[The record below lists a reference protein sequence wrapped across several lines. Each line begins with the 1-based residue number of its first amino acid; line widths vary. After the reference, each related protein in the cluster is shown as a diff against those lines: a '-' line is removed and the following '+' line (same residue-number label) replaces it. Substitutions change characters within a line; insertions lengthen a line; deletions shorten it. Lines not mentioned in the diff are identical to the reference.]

1 VPETIIGTTK
11 NKKMKKPNNAIIGI
25 YKITN
30 PKGKVYIGQSVDIE
44 KRWKMHKGL
53 YESHESSKLKRSLVK
68 YGVSEHLFEII
79 EECPVDQIYEREI
92 HWIKFYNAVGDGL
105 NILEGGQGVKM
116 TDEIKNKISDKKKN
130 HICYKDSERGEKISQ
145 SLKGRKNTWGKGK
158 EKIGKK
164 QEKEFREKLEKLKSK
179 CILQFDDNGN
189 LIQEWN
195 SIKNAAESTGIHREN
210 IGCVL
215 RGITK
220 TAGGYNWKYK

>member
-1 VPETIIGTTK
+1 
-11 NKKMKKPNNAIIGI
+11 MKKQDNVIVGI

-30 PKGKVYIGQSVDIE
+30 SKGKVYIGQSIDIR
-44 KRWKMHKGL
+44 KRWKIHKGL
-53 YESHESSKLKRSLVK
+53 YEPHESNKLKRSLIK
-68 YGVSEHLFEII
+68 YGISEHLFEII
-79 EECPVDQIYEREI
+79 EECPVEQIYEREI
-92 HWIKFYNAVGDGL
+92 YWIKLYNAIEDGL

-116 TDEIKNKISDKKKN
+116 TQEIKNKISNKKKN
-130 HICYKDSERGEKISQ
+130 HICYQNKERGEKISQ

-164 QEKEFREKLEKLKSK
+164 QEKEFKERLEILKSK
-179 CILQFDDNGN
+179 RILQFDKNGDF
-189 LIQEWN
+189 IQEWN
-195 SIKNAAESTGIHREN
+195 SIKNAADSTRIHREN

>member
-1 VPETIIGTTK
+1 
-11 NKKMKKPNNAIIGI
+11 MKKQNNAIVGI

-53 YESHESSKLKRSLVK
+53 YGSKSNKLKRSLIK
-68 YGVSEHLFEII
+68 YGISEHLFEVI
-79 EECPVDQIYEREI
+79 EECSVEQIYEREI
-92 HWIKFYNAVGDGL
+92 YWIEFYNSVEKGL

-116 TDEIKNKISDKKKN
+116 TESIKKKISEKKKN
-130 HICYKDSERGEKISQ
+130 HICYHDSERGEKISQ
-145 SLKGRKNTWGKGK
+145 SLMGRKNTWGKGK

-164 QEKEFREKLEKLKSK
+164 QEKKFKERLVALKSK
-179 CILQFDDNGN
+179 CILQFNKNGDF
-189 LIQEWN
+189 IKEWD
-195 SIKNAAESTGIHREN
+195 SIKNASESTKIHREN

-220 TAGGYNWKYK
+220 TAGGYKWKYK